1 MIDSQ
6 IEEML
11 RAPLNGVLATIR
23 RDGAPQLSPV
33 WHLYEDGRF
42 YISVGADSVK
52 ARNVRR
58 DKRVSLCV
66 DEGHPDGR
74 AVTVTGSAE
83 LIEEDSPWRDD
94 INWRIILHYHE
105 SEAAARHY
113 DETKPDWGPSA
124 IMVVTPER
132 IFDHN
137 DE

>member
-1 MIDSQ
+1 MTEEQ
-6 IEEML
+6 IEELL

-23 RDGAPQLSPV
+23 RDGAAQLSPV
-33 WHLYEDGRF
+33 WHLYEEGRF

-58 DKRVSLCV
+58 DPRVSLCV
-66 DEGHPDGR
+66 DEGHPEGR
-74 AVTVTGSAE
+74 AVTVYGGAE

-94 INWRIILHYHE
+94 IAWRIILHYHA

-124 IMVVTPER
+124 IIVVTPET
-132 IFDHN
+132 IFDH
-137 DE
+137 DDG

>member
-1 MIDSQ
+1 MTDSQ
-6 IEEML
+6 MEDVL

-58 DKRVSLCV
+58 DPRVSLCI
-66 DEGHPDGR
+66 DEGHAGGR
-74 AVTVTGSAE
+74 AYTVYGGAE

-124 IMVVTPER
+124 IMVVAPER
-132 IFDHN
+132 IFDHD